1 VHPFPLLDGACRAK
15 IASQRSRRE
24 TAPSGLLQ
32 FAPKQHKPR
41 KMGNRCCCCFK
52 GDTKDDLEETLVASN
67 NTSDAGQE
75 VPSASAMPRK
85 GGSGLRAFVIVKH
98 NEYGLLILE
107 ACKKRKGGR
116 HFQLPGGHVD
126 MHELHTY
133 GEEEGSRIAAAR
145 ELYEET
151 GMDFRDRL
159 YRLSAAE
166 LGGLGPEAVKLHQS
180 GRRYFKLDI
189 SKGDSVQELSSSEAS
204 RAMRLATP
212 LSMETFRL
220 CLSIEH
226 TGFRFE
232 KTVSK
237 AAEQV
242 SLHSGGTSSLA
253 LLLMQQAD
261 DVPHPT

>member
-1 VHPFPLLDGACRAK
+1 
-15 IASQRSRRE
+15 
-24 TAPSGLLQ
+24 
-32 FAPKQHKPR
+32 
-41 KMGNRCCCCFK
+41 
-52 GDTKDDLEETLVASN
+52 
-67 NTSDAGQE
+67 
-75 VPSASAMPRK
+75 
-85 GGSGLRAFVIVKH
+85 
-98 NEYGLLILE
+98 
-107 ACKKRKGGR
+107 
-116 HFQLPGGHVD
+116 
-126 MHELHTY
+126 
-133 GEEEGSRIAAAR
+133 
-145 ELYEET
+145 
-151 GMDFRDRL
+151 MDFRDRL

>member
-1 VHPFPLLDGACRAK
+1 
-15 IASQRSRRE
+15 
-24 TAPSGLLQ
+24 
-32 FAPKQHKPR
+32 
-41 KMGNRCCCCFK
+41 MGNRCFGCFK
-52 GDTKDDLEETLVASN
+52 GDAKDDLEETLVASN

-75 VPSASAMPRK
+75 VPSPSAMPRK
-85 GGSGLRAFVIVKH
+85 GGSGLRAFVVVKH

-126 MHELHTY
+126 AHEVQNY
-133 GEEEGSRIAAAR
+133 GEVEGCRIAAAR

-166 LGGLGPEAVKLHQS
+166 LEGLGPEAGKLHLS
-180 GRRYFKLDI
+180 GRRYWKLDI
-189 SKGDSVQELSSSEAS
+189 SNADSVHELSSQEPSA
-204 RAMRLATP
+204 AMRLATP
-212 LSMETFRL
+212 LSMEHFRL
-220 CLSIEH
+220 CLSKEH

-237 AAEQV
+237 AAVQV
-242 SLHSGGTSSLA
+242 QLHSGGTSSLA
-253 LLLMQQAD
+253 LLLIDQAAQAQVASQD
-261 DVPHPT
+261 